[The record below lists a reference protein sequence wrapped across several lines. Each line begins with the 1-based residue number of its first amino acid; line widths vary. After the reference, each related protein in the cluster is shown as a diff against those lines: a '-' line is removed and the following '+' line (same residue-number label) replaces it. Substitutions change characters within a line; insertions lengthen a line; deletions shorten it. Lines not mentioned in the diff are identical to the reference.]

1 MGFGFFLWLVLLGHH
16 KSVSSEDF
24 SLVIN
29 HKSPTSG
36 HIPCRINI
44 NYWLVVSTPLKNISQ
59 LGLLFPIYGKI
70 KNVPNHQPVAYITG
84 WTRLTKN
91 TLTFSTLRLEGY
103 FSPRRHLSV
112 WKVTAKPSWSAQRS
126 NTYQLKAR
134 PSVFSVG
141 HNRVALNPGYL
152 GLLYET
158 TELHELPKANLT

>member
-70 KNVPNHQPVAYITG
+70 KNVPNHQPVIDCCGAFD
-84 WTRLTKN
+84 R
-91 TLTFSTLRLEGY
+91 SVHA
-103 FSPRRHLSV
+103 RRHDVMFFLVMFFLGDSF
-112 WKVTAKPSWSAQRS
+112 SDI
-126 NTYQLKAR
+126 
-134 PSVFSVG
+134 VFVG
-141 HNRVALNPGYL
+141 SF
-152 GLLYET
+152 
-158 TELHELPKANLT
+158 KDF

>member
-59 LGLLFPIYGKI
+59 LGVLFPIYGKI
-70 KNVPNHQPVAYITG
+70 KNVPNHQPVDYTTG

-91 TLTFSTLRLEGY
+91 TSTLSTLRLEGY

-126 NTYQLKAR
+126 NTYQLER
-134 PSVFSVG
+134 TT
-141 HNRVALNPGYL
+141 L
-152 GLLYET
+152 GFFGGSQQSRFE
-158 TELHELPKANLT
+158 P